1 MINLKPLYTISK
13 RNEVYDTSRS
23 VHNKQRFV
31 STRHMQ
37 SLANDATCD
46 SNLQNSKHND
56 NTGLLYALKKGERR
70 VSKPEQDIPN
80 YYKLEV

>member
-1 MINLKPLYTISK
+1 MINLKPLCTISK

-56 NTGLLYALKKGERR
+56 NTGLLHALNKEERK
-70 VSKPEQDIPN
+70 VPKPEQDIRT
-80 YYKLEV
+80 YYKIEV